1 MAATRTDGDDLD
13 GVGIGVVGDEPVD
26 DSESFGFGA
35 GKVETESEA
44 AGEVARHVPVT
55 KDLACLAVRGK
66 VGNCLQG
73 SVDESV
79 VELRENAYVS
89 DYFG

>member
-1 MAATRTDGDDLD
+1 MAATRTDGDDFD

-35 GKVETESEA
+35 GEVETESEA

-55 KDLACLAVRGK
+55 QLLARLAVHGK
-66 VGNCLQG
+66 VGDCLEG
-73 SVDESV
+73 GVDEGV
-79 VELRENAYVS
+79 VELCEIA
-89 DYFG
+89 